1 MDLRNQIAD
10 ISDDEEMNVLSGM
23 YDAQSFSKNK
33 NNITYTNTIELS
45 GDNENDKVK
54 YEYKNTHSSDLW
66 NELTNSSSYNLSE
79 ILPTW
84 IKQEGYPIVKIEKV
98 GDSFKISQK

>member
-10 ISDDEEMNVLSGM
+10 ISDDEQMNVLSGM
-23 YDAQSFSKNK
+23 YDAQSYSKNK

-54 YEYKNTHSSDLW
+54 YE
-66 NELTNSSSYNLSE
+66 
-79 ILPTW
+79 
-84 IKQEGYPIVKIEKV
+84 
-98 GDSFKISQK
+98 